1 MYNMTSFGI
10 VLFNPEIPPNTGNIM
25 RLCSNTGFSLH
36 IIKPMGFDI
45 SDKSL
50 KRAGM
55 DYLKNVKTSIYDNIS
70 EFLILDLFERYFL
83 VSKYGEINYSQIKFK
98 KNDCFVFGSESS
110 GLPEKIIKK
119 FMNSKKIFIP
129 MIKGSRSLN
138 LANAVSIITYEALR
152 QNKFQFL

>member
-1 MYNMTSFGI
+1 MSTFGI

-45 SDKSL
+45 NDKSL
-50 KRAGM
+50 RRAGM
-55 DYLKNVKTSIYDNIS
+55 DYLKNVETTIYENIS
-70 EFLILDLFERYFL
+70 KFLIRGLFQRYFL
-83 VSKYGEINYSQIKFK
+83 VSKYGDFNYAEIKFK
-98 KNDCFVFGSESS
+98 KNDCFIFGSESS
-110 GLPEKIIKK
+110 GLPKKIIKK
-119 FMNSKKIFIP
+119 FMNSKRIYIP
-129 MIKGSRSLN
+129 MVQGSRSLN